1 MSDYTTRRTTM
12 VDTQIRPADITK
24 FPIIEAMLSI
34 RREMFVL
41 DDQKEAAYAD
51 ALLSLGG
58 GRHILEPRTFGK
70 MLDSLDIQ
78 GDELVLDLGCGI
90 GYSSAVLGH
99 FAEAVVGIEEN
110 EDLATEAETVLASEG
125 VLNVAV
131 LHGKLANGA
140 GQHAPFDVII
150 LQGAVEE
157 IPQILL
163 EQLNDGGRIAAI
175 FNQRG
180 HGVVRIGYKTN
191 GHLSW
196 RFAFNAFSPLLP
208 GFEKYNDF
216 TL

>member
-1 MSDYTTRRTTM
+1 MSDYGTRRTTM

-34 RREMFVL
+34 RREMYVL
-41 DDQKEAAYAD
+41 DEQREAAYAD
-51 ALLSLGG
+51 ALLNLGG
-58 GRHILEPRTFGK
+58 DRHILEPRTFGK

-78 GDELVLDLGCGI
+78 GDELVLDVGCGL

-110 EDLATEAETVLASEG
+110 ENLATEAEAVLATEG

-131 LHGKLANGA
+131 LYGKLADGA
-140 GQHAPFDVII
+140 VQHAPFDVIMI
-150 LQGAVEE
+150 QGAVEE
-157 IPQILL
+157 IPEILL
-163 EQLNDGGRIAAI
+163 GQLNDGGRIAAI

-180 HGVVRIGYKTN
+180 QGAVRIGYKSH

-196 RFAFNAFSPLLP
+196 RFAFNAFSPILP
-208 GFEKYNDF
+208 GFEIHNDF
-216 TL
+216 IL

>member
-1 MSDYTTRRTTM
+1 MSDYATRRSTM
-12 VDTQIRPADITK
+12 VDTQIRPADVTK

-34 RREMFVL
+34 RRERYVL
-41 DDQKEAAYAD
+41 DYQREAAYAD
-51 ALLSLGG
+51 ALINLGG

-78 GDELVLDLGCGI
+78 SDELVLDVGYGL

-110 EDLATEAETVLASEG
+110 EDLATEAEVVLASEG
-125 VLNVAV
+125 VLNVAA
-131 LHGKLANGA
+131 LHGKLTEGA
-140 GQHAPFDVII
+140 GQHAPFDVIM
-150 LQGAVEE
+150 LQGTVEE
-157 IPQILL
+157 IPEILL
-163 EQLNDGGRIAAI
+163 AQLNDGGRIAAI

-180 HGVVRIGYKTN
+180 QGAVRVGYKTS

-196 RFAFNAFSPLLP
+196 RFAFNAFAPLLP
-208 GFEKYNDF
+208 GFAQHTNF

>member
-1 MSDYTTRRTTM
+1 
-12 VDTQIRPADITK
+12 
-24 FPIIEAMLSI
+24 
-34 RREMFVL
+34 
-41 DDQKEAAYAD
+41 
-51 ALLSLGG
+51 
-58 GRHILEPRTFGK
+58 
-70 MLDSLDIQ
+70 
-78 GDELVLDLGCGI
+78 
-90 GYSSAVLGH
+90 
-99 FAEAVVGIEEN
+99 
-110 EDLATEAETVLASEG
+110 VLASEG

-131 LHGKLANGA
+131 LHGKLADGA

-180 HGVVRIGYKTN
+180 HGAVRVGHKSN

-196 RFAFNAFSPLLP
+196 RFAFNAFSPMLP
-208 GFEKYNDF
+208 GFEKHNDF